1 MLAMVLTSLIKAS
14 VAWIG
19 LLTVN
24 AESADKLEVV
34 VISWSCVRFPLAC
47 PHRAVLVCKKLCY
60 RDWIK
65 SGFSSSKRGRHPRNV
80 TSLKLWYLEVL
91 AIVYTL
97 PVTSVGIKTS
107 VDFSLQNTLVVVCSN
122 KNWRKNLST
131 NLSARMKE
139 GRELLIPKY
148 HITCQCVLTVFHR
161 HSAED

>member
-14 VAWIG
+14 VAWVG

-24 AESADKLEVV
+24 AESSDKLKVV
-34 VISWSCVRFPLAC
+34 VISWSCVLFPSGSLS
-47 PHRAVLVCKKLCY
+47 PTRASKWMILVSKKLRY

-65 SGFSSSKRGRHPRNV
+65 SGFSSSKRGRHPRKV

-107 VDFSLQNTLVVVCSN
+107 VDFSLQNTLVVICSN
-122 KNWRKNLST
+122 KNWRKIWAQISLQEWKKAENFWFLST
-131 NLSARMKE
+131 ILHVSA
-139 GRELLIPKY
+139 Y
-148 HITCQCVLTVFHR
+148 
-161 HSAED
+161 